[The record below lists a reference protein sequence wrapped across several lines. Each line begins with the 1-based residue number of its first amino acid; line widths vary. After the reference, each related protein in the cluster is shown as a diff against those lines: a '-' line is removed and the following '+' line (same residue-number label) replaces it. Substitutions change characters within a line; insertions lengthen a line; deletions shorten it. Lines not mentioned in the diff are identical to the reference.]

1 VFKFEPDLRS
11 FYTRAKAEG
20 RQEILAAKAQQRLAQ
35 KDFRIYKSME
45 LAAQKKM
52 ENGAFTD
59 KEFLEARNKQMML
72 DERLEQLV
80 QRFDAQK
87 QALEYMVP
95 NTERQAFTT
104 EKM

>member
-1 VFKFEPDLRS
+1 V
-11 FYTRAKAEG
+11 EG
-20 RQEILAAKAQQRLAQ
+20 RQEMLAAQAQARLAQ

-52 ENGAFTD
+52 ENGAIQD
-59 KEFLEARNKQMML
+59 REFLEARNKQMVL
-72 DERLEQLV
+72 DERLQALV

-95 NTERQAFTT
+95 NTERQAINT
-104 EKM
+104 ERM